1 MQRKLK
7 GNRCPTYHQAPNPIN
22 KMTAE
27 GTATAIEMSIH
38 RGRETEL
45 EFGELLESLA
55 EAVLTEAVLTEVV
68 LPLGTSRVIGAEVS
82 IAVATAAVWEG
93 EAL

>member
-1 MQRKLK
+1 
-7 GNRCPTYHQAPNPIN
+7 
-22 KMTAE
+22 MTAE

-55 EAVLTEAVLTEVV
+55 EAVLTEAVLTEAVLTEAVLTEAV
-68 LPLGTSRVIGAEVS
+68 LPLGTSRVISAEVS